1 MEPSIN
7 QVLTESERNALHDAF
22 SGSADSCDARDLI
35 LSDIPPQILRKML
48 QADSI
53 TMVTRSAQEEINIT
67 LHLDRD
73 GYHITATS
81 SFLS

>member
-7 QVLTESERNALHDAF
+7 QVLTENERNALHDTF
-22 SGSADSCDARDLI
+22 SKDVDSCSTRDLI
-35 LSDIPPQILRKML
+35 LSDIPPQLLRMMQ

-53 TMVTRSAQEEINIT
+53 TMVTRCAHEELNIT
-67 LHLDRD
+67 LHLDHD

-81 SFLS
+81 SFRS